1 MKFGKMIRELRQ
13 ERNLTLRALAEL
25 SGCSTSF
32 LSQVE
37 RDLISPTVASLK
49 KLADALGV
57 TMTSFFEQDNS
68 TKSSVVVRRGER
80 VRFAS
85 KGSRVIYESLKPLE
99 ANSVLEPLYQILESG
114 AYSGDDYNI
123 HVGEEFVI
131 VLSGRLEITLDDESI
146 VLSEGDSAIYNS
158 NVPHRWRNI
167 NDGQTELLWV
177 NTPPTF

>member
-1 MKFGKMIRELRQ
+1 LEFGKTIKELRV
-13 ERNLTLRALAEL
+13 ERDLTLRALAEL

-49 KLADALGV
+49 KIADALGV
-57 TMTSFFEQDNS
+57 TMTRFFQKDDSDKNS
-68 TKSSVVVRRGER
+68 VYVRKNER

-85 KGSRVIYESLKPLE
+85 QASKVVYESLKPLE
-99 ANSVLEPLYQILESG
+99 ANSVLEPLYHILEEG
-114 AYSGDDYNI
+114 AYSGDDNNI

-131 VLSGRLEITLDDESI
+131 VLKGQLEITLDGDVF
-146 VLSEGDSAIYNS
+146 VLDEGDSAVYNS
-158 NVPHRWRNI
+158 NIPHRWRNSFS
-167 NDGQTELLWV
+167 GRTEVLWV